1 MDIPC
6 LSPIKEKSMISGN
19 KANGQIFHVDEILLI
34 NGVTRSD
41 VEVAFFDDF
50 IIVSGNGGEEP
61 IFYNKSI
68 VLELRGVRAIH
79 QQAKSRAFYF

>member
-19 KANGQIFHVDEILLI
+19 KANGQIFHVDEILLV

-41 VEVAFFDDF
+41 AEIAFFDDF
-50 IIVSGNGGEEP
+50 IIVSGNGEEEP
-61 IFYNKSI
+61 TFYNKSI
-68 VLELRGVRAIH
+68 VMELRGVSVTH
-79 QQAKSRAFYF
+79 QHGRSRAVFF